1 MISEMSSTKLDEKKK
16 NWILCVFFWLSSHGT
31 IHKASL
37 QIEYSFSSSSS
48 HNNALPLTKEQ
59 KTLEYFV
66 RREN

>member
-1 MISEMSSTKLDEKKK
+1 MISETSSTKLDEKIKQ
-16 NWILCVFFWLSSHGT
+16 IEYFVFVWLSSHGT